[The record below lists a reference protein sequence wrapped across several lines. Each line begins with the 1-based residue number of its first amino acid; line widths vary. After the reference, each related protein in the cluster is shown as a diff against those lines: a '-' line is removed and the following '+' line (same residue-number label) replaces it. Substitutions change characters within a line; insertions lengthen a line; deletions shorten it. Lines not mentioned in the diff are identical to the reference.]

1 MTNTDNERYRMETVG
16 KLRAYKDLLSANR
29 ELALELYN
37 EGGKHPKDIEVA
49 RVYEQQVAMLETL
62 FPECA
67 A

>member
-1 MTNTDNERYRMETVG
+1 MPEQDNERYRMQTVG
-16 KLRAYKDLLSANR
+16 KLRAYKQLLETNR